1 MTKIALLTPNLMGM
15 QNGINRIQPSL
26 GVGYLAGVLRQRGHE
41 VFVRD
46 TALEDY
52 NRMIPNSDGK
62 TVTIGESEEKTA
74 DWLSKVNPDYV
85 GISVLFSN
93 LAAHAHEI
101 AAISKKIVPK
111 AKVILGGNHVTN
123 SALDFNYFASK
134 GKTAKLDAIQD
145 PNVDF
150 AMRGEVD
157 FDLADLVD
165 ALSHG
170 RNPYETHGLIYKTK
184 NGEIKINET
193 SGRLKNMDDL
203 PFPARDLM
211 NMEGYFNIGRFHSA
225 NPRSNR
231 VGSVMASRGCP
242 EHCSFCTTP
251 ETWGNV
257 VRWRSP
263 ENVAEEIKGLKE
275 NFKVGEIH
283 FEDDTLT
290 ANSVNLEKLCGLIE
304 PFGLSW
310 CTPNGTKVNYHSK
323 NPKKQYQL
331 FKKMKDS
338 GCYQITFAIESGVR
352 EFWIT

>member
-304 PFGLSW
+304 PFG
-310 CTPNGTKVNYHSK
+310 
-323 NPKKQYQL
+323 
-331 FKKMKDS
+331 
-338 GCYQITFAIESGVR
+338 
-352 EFWIT
+352 